1 MPDSDTNI
9 ECLLDR
15 VRDGDQDSLAV
26 LFSRHRDRLWSM
38 VNFRLDSRLK
48 GRVDADDV
56 LQDVWFDVFRKVQRL
71 RDPQAFRCWLY
82 RVTRDRAFR
91 ILRRTR
97 RWRQPIEELDLAV
110 EEALEEPFSAEDV
123 ERIHAALDL
132 LSPEHREVLV
142 LRFIEDMSYEEVSR
156 VTECGLGTVKS
167 RLHYAK
173 RALRSAMNGRYD
185 HE

>member
-1 MPDSDTNI
+1 MTKTPD
-9 ECLLDR
+9 LLR
-15 VRDGDQDSLAV
+15 ETLLVMRCQNGDEEAFAAIVEAYSGGLRYYLRKLLAGV
-26 LFSRHRDRLWSM
+26 E
-38 VNFRLDSRLK
+38 
-48 GRVDADDV
+48 DADDV
-56 LQDVWFDVFRKVQRL
+56 LQDVWFDVFRKVKRL

-173 RALRSAMNGRYD
+173 RALRSAMNGRCD